1 MSNLVLTRKKRE
13 SVIIYKD
20 GKSRDVLC
28 EIMVTAVGAKQ
39 VKLAFEANNNIRI
52 DRKEVYEGNV

>member
-1 MSNLVLTRKKRE
+1 MTRKKRE
-13 SVIIYKD
+13 SVVIYKD

-52 DRKEVYEGNV
+52 ERKEVYEGNV